1 VSQEEHLQKA
11 VRIVLRRLREERRR
25 VQSRDREDYFRIDPF
40 ILAASVWEGEP
51 PETAAPAEKLR
62 FQALY
67 EIACNALGV
76 PMHAADLRPH
86 RERCAE
92 ELDNLAEA
100 YSWIG
105 CAALIRE
112 QGISKHIDSLL
123 NMDALKKLR
132 ARQERAKEEADE
144 LRTPR
149 RAKTE
154 TRH

>member
-1 VSQEEHLQKA
+1 VSQEEHLQKT

-25 VQSRDREDYFRIDPF
+25 VQSRDREYYFRIDPF

-51 PETAAPAEKLR
+51 PETASAAEKLR

-67 EIACNALGV
+67 EIACKALGV
-76 PMHAADLRPH
+76 PVHAPDLRPH

-112 QGISKHIDSLL
+112 QGISEHIDSLL
-123 NMDALKKLR
+123 NMDALMKLR

-144 LRTPR
+144 LRTPP
-149 RAKTE
+149 RAKRK